1 MSERLIVTFNKFLK
15 ELEMGWIFFGILL
28 VWYIVSMYR
37 SASKRNHLTYFIVYL
52 LLSDK
57 VYEAQKKGFTD
68 WIKNTKAE
76 NADQLAILSSDAVER
91 LADQLAAGDPTN
103 PGTSSTI
110 GSTILLWKTKEQ
122 LNNL

>member
-1 MSERLIVTFNKFLK
+1 MTFNKFLK